1 MRNLIP
7 AGGRWV
13 IIRFRIYSERKS
25 KKTREP
31 EKVYVWSKKSL
42 KTPQRSIEKM
52 TIFLK
57 KKAKKNIKKRSPV
70 RARADR

>member
-1 MRNLIP
+1 MV
-7 AGGRWV
+7 AKSDFG
-13 IIRFRIYSERKS
+13 FYDERKS

-52 TIFLK
+52 TIFLE
-57 KKAKKNIKKRSPV
+57 KKAKKNF
-70 RARADR
+70 